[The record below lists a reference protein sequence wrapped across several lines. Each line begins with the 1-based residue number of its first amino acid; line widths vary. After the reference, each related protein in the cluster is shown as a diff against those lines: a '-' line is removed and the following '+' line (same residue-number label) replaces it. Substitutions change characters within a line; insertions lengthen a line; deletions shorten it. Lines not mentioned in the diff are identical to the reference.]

1 MKWDVEIQFS
11 LAQKGIELW
20 LVHVIPWNNSDS
32 ISLVMQHIL
41 KCSCLVNIG
50 EAFHVDGSV
59 AMWQLVLNKI
69 LLSNR
74 LTAYPGTLK
83 MTVLKKEQGQFFE
96 ENCWKH
102 FLHHL
107 FFFFFCLLSCVS
119 RGKTQKVAK
128 SLCCSISQ
136 LLNYKPFSFFPVWKH
151 RTRRNAM
158 ALPWF
163 LFMLWGKWIRLQSLH
178 YITEHTLPNIVEGR
192 FPVCF
197 VSIIVFVVV
206 VNDLGSLT

>member
-107 FFFFFCLLSCVS
+107 FFFFFFAFFHVLVEARLKKLPNLFAAQSLSCS
-119 RGKTQKVAK
+119 ITNR
-128 SLCCSISQ
+128 SLFSLSGNIGPEETPWLFLDSFLCSEES
-136 LLNYKPFSFFPVWKH
+136 
-151 RTRRNAM
+151 
-158 ALPWF
+158 
-163 LFMLWGKWIRLQSLH
+163 G
-178 YITEHTLPNIVEGR
+178 
-192 FPVCF
+192 
-197 VSIIVFVVV
+197 
-206 VNDLGSLT
+206 LGSSLSTTLQNTHYQI